1 MALKG
6 RRIVDQTEL
15 SRQEKE
21 EEKEEEEKEEEENKG
36 WTAADSDLA
45 HYCHMHTFPIF
56 RYCQLLSHAS
66 LSTKCHR
73 CYPTYTIT
81 LFVHQDWRLEHLCC
95 QNLFSVCDH
104 VLYSIH

>member
-21 EEKEEEEKEEEENKG
+21 EEKEEKEEEEQEEEENKG

-66 LSTKCHR
+66 LFTECH
-73 CYPTYTIT
+73 
-81 LFVHQDWRLEHLCC
+81 
-95 QNLFSVCDH
+95 S
-104 VLYSIH
+104 